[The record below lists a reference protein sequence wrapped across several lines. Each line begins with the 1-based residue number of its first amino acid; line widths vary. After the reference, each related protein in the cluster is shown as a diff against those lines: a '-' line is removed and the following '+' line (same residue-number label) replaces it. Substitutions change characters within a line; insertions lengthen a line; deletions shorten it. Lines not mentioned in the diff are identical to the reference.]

1 MASTT
6 HRLYSE
12 MQRIRGKGKY
22 PDDQLEAYLVDKA
35 SPKTTEELTLRL
47 SNVVAAFYGFILEH
61 VGEQFGWK
69 AMDDIS
75 RTVFRELGQFKTREA
90 LEQGIDV
97 PKDSRAPSLVFVT
110 AVFTASP
117 EYNFELVK
125 YTPEE
130 TVLRVCGISRYDRIA
145 KELDIEQHLTWPVLN
160 PFFEGVPQE
169 LGIRCGIETDGWG
182 LGAEGQCDCY
192 FTFTLQ

>member
-1 MASTT
+1 MAVTT

-12 MQRIRGKGKY
+12 MQGIRGKDKY
-22 PDDQLEAYLVDKA
+22 LDEQLEAYLVEKIF
-35 SPKTTEELTLRL
+35 PKTTEDLTLRL

-75 RTVFRELGQFKTREA
+75 RTVFRELGQSKTREA
-90 LEQGIDV
+90 LERGVDI
-97 PKDSRAPSLVFVT
+97 PRDSRAPTMVFIT

-117 EYNFELVK
+117 EYNFEIVK
-125 YTPEE
+125 FSPEE

-145 KELDIEQHLTWPVLN
+145 KMLKIEEHLTWPVVT
-160 PFFEGVPQE
+160 PFFEGVAKE
-169 LGIRCGIETDGWG
+169 LGIQCNIDIDGRG
-182 LGAEGQCDCY
+182 LGPEGQCDCY
-192 FTFTLQ
+192 FTFTLV

>member
-1 MASTT
+1 MTITT

-12 MQRIRGKGKY
+12 MQRIRGKDKY
-22 PDDQLEAYLVDKA
+22 PDEQLEAYLVERIF
-35 SPKTTEELTLRL
+35 PRTTEDLTLRL

-61 VGEQFGWK
+61 VGERFGWK

-75 RTVFRELGQFKTREA
+75 RTVFSELGQLKTREA
-90 LEQGIDV
+90 LERGVDV
-97 PKDSRAPSLVFVT
+97 PRDSRAPTLVFIT

-117 EYNFELVK
+117 EYNFEIVE
-125 YTPEE
+125 YTPEK

-145 KELDIEQHLTWPVLN
+145 KKLDIEQHLTWPVLT
-160 PFFEGVPQE
+160 PFFEGVARE
-169 LGIRCGIETDGWG
+169 LGIRCGIEIDGRG
-182 LGAEGQCDCY
+182 LGPEGQCDCY